1 MKMSDLD
8 HKFYML
14 RQMVASAKEA
24 KANGWDWDHLGIE
37 DKSNSPGDLYEYQIS
52 ACETLIQEIEEDIRE
67 RRERENSKAGRP
79 TREAVGASKP
89 VEYQTFCDW
98 LPIS

>member
-1 MKMSDLD
+1 MNDLS
-8 HKFYML
+8 HKLYML

-24 KANGWDWDHLGIE
+24 KAMGWDWNHLGIE

-79 TREAVGASKP
+79 AHEAVGTSKP
-89 VEYQTFCDW
+89 VECQTFYDW
-98 LPIS
+98 LPVS